1 MAPFSKIPENLLA
14 SAPPHTTPGT
24 VPAVAYWGGEA
35 GLSASVAAFPR
46 KAGGWIHRV
55 GHRRCTCAAIPIPSR
70 FTIIPAS
77 SARPPA
83 PARKPTLTGPNHW
96 TCTLVQKNH
105 LQPSLIQSQHV
116 ILCPRTRRQSAWHLQ
131 RKSQRIY
138 WHPHHLVRHRGQSPR
153 ARRWACTRGRWLDGR
168 IVTNRRVPRNRN
180 DCAVA
185 GDSPRSRRH
194 RGNEGCRGRGKGPVT
209 ALRCIRP

>member
-14 SAPPHTTPGT
+14 SAPPHTTLGT

-116 ILCPRTRRQSAWHLQ
+116 ILCPRKLNSPNTLRHKSA
-131 RKSQRIY
+131 
-138 WHPHHLVRHRGQSPR
+138 G
-153 ARRWACTRGRWLDGR
+153 T
-168 IVTNRRVPRNRN
+168 VPILFGT
-180 DCAVA
+180 AVA
-185 GDSPRSRRH
+185 VMFGLGDLW
-194 RGNEGCRGRGKGPVT
+194 GKR
-209 ALRCIRP
+209 ALRRGIGCGGGGGSQISSDLVGV